1 MFPFKKG
8 DKLFR
13 LSRNAII
20 LVPVLALKQHCVRLI
35 MMKIKNSNLMDGD
48 ALFGLPLGH
57 HLLCNVHD
65 WRELLNIILF
75 CQGSYFQSQ

>member
-20 LVPVLALKQHCVRLI
+20 LVPVIALKKYCFRLI
-35 MMKIKNSNLMDGD
+35 IMKIKNSNLMNDD
-48 ALFGLPLGH
+48 ALFGLPTRSPFT
-57 HLLCNVHD
+57 V
-65 WRELLNIILF
+65 
-75 CQGSYFQSQ
+75 

>member
-1 MFPFKKG
+1 M
-8 DKLFR
+8 
-13 LSRNAII
+13 
-20 LVPVLALKQHCVRLI
+20 I